1 MERSKIVV
9 IEDDPLYVLLYKHAL
24 AGAFDV
30 VCADD
35 SRNISTEDMQ
45 GADYIILDMRL
56 RGNRDGIVEIRRI
69 AAVSPNA
76 GLVIVSGGKDKV
88 IEKAVEAAKAHELQ
102 VIGHFQKPLDVDAFR
117 QLLKAD
123 RPRNDFTPMLYNL
136 EKVTNTIDDVISI
149 SDVRSGIENKEFVA
163 FFQPQI
169 ELSTGLVCGLEALS
183 RWDHPRHGTLTPNVF
198 LDAMESVEMGVEF
211 SLNILELAL
220 HGLQTLQIESGYP
233 GTVSVNVPMNAFRDV
248 MFPDKVFSLL
258 SRRDVDPEKL
268 VLEITEYGSVEGL
281 NDFQDSIA
289 RLMIRGIGLS
299 IDDFGTGHS
308 GLSRLRMLGFDELK
322 VDRQFVKSITSD
334 VASRAI
340 LNAMMDMARSMNM
353 RVVAEGVETGGV
365 LEWLMKQ
372 GDIVCQGYLLARPM
386 RLTPLMDWF
395 QDSCRDFVLDL
406 GEYV

>member
-1 MERSKIVV
+1 M
-9 IEDDPLYVLLYKHAL
+9 
-24 AGAFDV
+24 
-30 VCADD
+30 
-35 SRNISTEDMQ
+35 
-45 GADYIILDMRL
+45 
-56 RGNRDGIVEIRRI
+56 
-69 AAVSPNA
+69 AAVCPHA
-76 GLVIVSGGKDKV
+76 GLVIVSGGKEKV
-88 IEKAVEAAKAHELQ
+88 IEKAVEAAKAHELE

-117 QLLKAD
+117 QLLKAE
-123 RPRNDFTPMLYNL
+123 RPRNVISPLLYNL
-136 EKVTNTIDDVISI
+136 DKVTQTIDDVISL

-220 HGLQTLQIESGYP
+220 HGLQTLQIESGYS

-258 SRRDVDPEKL
+258 SRRNVDPENL
-268 VLEITEYGSVEGL
+268 ILEITEYGSLEGL

-322 VDRQFVKSITSD
+322 VDRQFVKSLTSD
-334 VASRAI
+334 FASRAI
-340 LNAMMDMARSMNM
+340 LTAMVDMARSMKM
-353 RVVAEGVETGGV
+353 RVVVEGVETGEA
-365 LEWLMKQ
+365 LEWLMQQ

-395 QDSCRDFVLDL
+395 DGSCRDFVLDL
-406 GEYV
+406 REYV